1 MEGLKKWET
10 TFSRVATKILWW
22 RSNLRWLWHGI
33 YVKKPAHLAS
43 RSKRVLEKKNYKDF
57 MKLAFL
63 RSPLALKYFLF
74 TIESTFFYVL
84 YKYVSFYRINFCNSR
99 KEPVF
104 PLRYSIGGRIISQRL
119 EFEFK
124 KFKFRIDAAAWWWC
138 NKQLRNKKNW
148 KIFCFYFS
156 FFDFLVFFW
165 SYNYGRANFAWVI
178 QNENFENRT

>member
-1 MEGLKKWET
+1 MGNYIFTGGYENFMA
-10 TFSRVATKILWW
+10 TFEFALTLAWY
-22 RSNLRWLWHGI
+22 LREKTCSL
-33 YVKKPAHLAS
+33 S
-43 RSKRVLEKKNYKDF
+43 FSKQTRTWKKNYKDF